1 MGLKARK
8 QFKFKIELIS
18 MTCRAAILRSKLK
31 MILKKLANQSA
42 QTYKKKT
49 NASRDSSLSGD
60 LPTNLS
66 RDVQHRLWPVL
77 ITHEGFRPEHS
88 NSTGFGKN
96 RPFAMQCLSKNSSSH
111 TQLVLKMTSSS
122 SSEKPKLAQNFECLI
137 WPTVSPEEQKLG
149 VECRLLDGFEL
160 DKH

>member
-49 NASRDSSLSGD
+49 MPPGTAPFREICRQISAGTYNIGSDQSSSLMKAFVLSIQTRPG
-60 LPTNLS
+60 LEKTGLLRCNVYQRILARTHNLS
-66 RDVQHRLWPVL
+66 SKWHHHHLRRNQSLPRTSNVWFGQQSRL
-77 ITHEGFRPEHS
+77 
-88 NSTGFGKN
+88 KN
-96 RPFAMQCLSKNSSSH
+96 KSWEWSAGC
-111 TQLVLKMTSSS
+111 
-122 SSEKPKLAQNFECLI
+122 
-137 WPTVSPEEQKLG
+137 
-149 VECRLLDGFEL
+149 
-160 DKH
+160 